1 MPYVMLI
8 FHGAPPPLPGTPAW
22 QALSED
28 EQKAVYAE
36 YGALNAIPGL
46 TPGVPMG
53 LPDEATTFRVQD
65 GKALTTD
72 GPFAES
78 KEAVGGYFL
87 LEAEDLDAALAVAA
101 KIPAA
106 RFGGAVEVR
115 PVQTYW

>member
-1 MPYVMLI
+1 
-8 FHGAPPPLPGTPAW
+8 
-22 QALSED
+22 
-28 EQKAVYAE
+28 
-36 YGALNAIPGL
+36 
-46 TPGVPMG
+46 MG
-53 LPDEATTFRVQD
+53 LPDEATTIRVQD

-101 KIPAA
+101 KVRAA

-115 PVQTYW
+115 PVQKYW